1 MEHHDEFEHGSEHDS
16 ASLRAAGRKSTLVSV
31 GVNIGLMLLQI
42 SVGLWAHSQALVA
55 DGIHSLSDLF
65 SDFVVLLAGKYSHL
79 DPDDEHQYGHYR
91 FENAASMVL
100 GAMLIMVGIGML
112 WNAFM
117 HIQHTT
123 TSQNLHLSALWI
135 AIIALVSK
143 ELLFRYMLAIAK
155 RIRSSLL
162 IANAWHAR
170 SDAASSLIVAIGIIG
185 TFAGFPLLDPIA
197 ALIVGLMV
205 TKMGLQFFWSAL
217 NDLMDHAISHEEIVQ
232 IQTTL
237 EATPGI
243 LGVHNLRTRRMG
255 DFCLVDV
262 HLEIDGQKTVT
273 EGHAIALE
281 ARRRVMEDHQVLNVM
296 THVDPVD
303 HCLDEAAH

>member
-1 MEHHDEFEHGSEHDS
+1 MEHLDEFEHSSEHNS
-16 ASLRAAGRKSTLVSV
+16 ADLRAAGRKSTLVSV

-100 GAMLIMVGIGML
+100 GAMLIMVGAGML
-112 WNAFM
+112 WNALM
-117 HIQHTT
+117 HIQHTAA
-123 TSQNLHLSALWI
+123 SQNLHLSALWI

-217 NDLMDHAISHEEIVQ
+217 NDLMDHAISHGEIEQ
-232 IQTTL
+232 IRTTL

-255 DFCLVDV
+255 DFSLVDV
-262 HLEIDGQKTVT
+262 HLEIDGLKTVT

-303 HCLDEAAH
+303 HCVDKAVH